1 MPPPPLALFGF
12 FGMRAVVVVL
22 CSRSRHSLFKG
33 VPVVKDDDQD
43 STDLM
48 KCLCSLQEK
57 EKADGVDVRR
67 TRSIAHTHEVPQR
80 TGGGFMA
87 LSLFS
92 FFFLFD
98 GIIVLCFRLLTTSS
112 YSAACPGGS
121 TRPSTHCL
129 FCTSSAKADAG
140 FSP

>member
-1 MPPPPLALFGF
+1 
-12 FGMRAVVVVL
+12 MRAVVVVL

-92 FFFLFD
+92 FFFFFLMALLYCVSDSLRRRLTRRLVRAARPDHPHIVFSAQAPQKRTPVFRRD
-98 GIIVLCFRLLTTSS
+98 G
-112 YSAACPGGS
+112 
-121 TRPSTHCL
+121 
-129 FCTSSAKADAG
+129 
-140 FSP
+140 